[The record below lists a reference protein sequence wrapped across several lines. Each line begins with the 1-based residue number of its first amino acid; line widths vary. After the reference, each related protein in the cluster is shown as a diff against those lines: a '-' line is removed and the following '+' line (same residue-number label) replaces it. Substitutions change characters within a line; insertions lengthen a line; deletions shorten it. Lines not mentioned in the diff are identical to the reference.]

1 MWRRKLGNTDR
12 NQKDIIIG
20 LEAHGYKVAQLC
32 TVGGGFPDLLVS
44 TRADMWLVEVKEPGK
59 KLNDKQEKWHRGWQG
74 KRSIIGSNVDEI
86 LNKLQL
92 REPETSDAVLPEGF
106 EDYLAKRRTKS
117 EITGDRGSGDSSPST
132 DSIDRTT
139 GSVDKS

>member
-44 TRADMWLVEVKEPGK
+44 TRTDMWLVEVKEPGK
-59 KLNDKQEKWHRGWQG
+59 KLNEKQEKWHRGWQG
-74 KRSIIGSNVDEI
+74 KRSIIGTNVDEI
-86 LNKLQL
+86 LNKLQI

-106 EDYLAKRRTKS
+106 EDYLAKRRTKG
-117 EITGDRGSGDSSPST
+117 EVAGDTGSGA
-132 DSIDRTT
+132 
-139 GSVDKS
+139 SVACAVEDNRAVRSLDKP